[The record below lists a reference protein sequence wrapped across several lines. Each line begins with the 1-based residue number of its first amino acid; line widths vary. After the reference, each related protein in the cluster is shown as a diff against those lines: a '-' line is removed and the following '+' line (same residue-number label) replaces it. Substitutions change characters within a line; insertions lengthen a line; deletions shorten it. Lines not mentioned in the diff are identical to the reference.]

1 MTTATTHAP
10 GRADTDDTAPDMMW
24 KRTGP
29 TSATL
34 TYGVVTA
41 RISQTHAYGTDTA
54 LFELRVAPWFDG
66 APARYVCARPDL
78 KEVMATAEYFA
89 HRITGTQKD
98 IAQ

>member
-10 GRADTDDTAPDMMW
+10 GRADTCNTRPAVSW

-34 TYGVVTA
+34 TQGVVTA
-41 RISQTHAYGTDTA
+41 WITQTHAMGTGEA

-66 APARYVCARPDL
+66 EPARYVCARPDL

-89 HRITGTQKD
+89 RRITEAEKE
-98 IAQ
+98 AAS

>member
-10 GRADTDDTAPDMMW
+10 GRADTGW

-34 TYGVVTA
+34 THGAVTA
-41 RISQTHAYGTDTA
+41 WISQITAMGTGAA

-66 APARYVCARPDL
+66 QPARYVCAKPDL
-78 KEVMATAEYFA
+78 KEVMGLAEHFA
-89 HRITGTQKD
+89 FRITGTQKD
-98 IAQ
+98 ILQ

>member
-10 GRADTDDTAPDMMW
+10 GRADTGDTAPAMTW

-34 TYGVVTA
+34 DHGIVTA
-41 RISQTHAYGTDTA
+41 WITQTHAMGTGAA

-66 APARYVCARPDL
+66 EPARYVCARPDL
-78 KEVMATAEYFA
+78 KEVMATAEEFA
-89 HRITGTQKD
+89 RKITAAEREAT
-98 IAQ
+98 A

>member
-10 GRADTDDTAPDMMW
+10 GRADTGW

-34 TYGVVTA
+34 THGAVTTW
-41 RISQTHAYGTDTA
+41 ISQITPMGTGDA

-66 APARYVCARPDL
+66 QPARYVCARPDL
-78 KEVMATAEYFA
+78 KEVMGLAEHFTASISAADREMS
-89 HRITGTQKD
+89 Q
-98 IAQ
+98 